1 MKYEANIK
9 ACKGKNKATNF
20 MVTLELMQRNNYFH
34 GVMFCDFNVSYEVT
48 PSIEFIIKL
57 TALQQVIKILSLLQ
71 MLKVFGLKAVQ
82 LDCPCCLPECLNLYN

>member
-1 MKYEANIK
+1 MKQITNK
-9 ACKGKNKATNF
+9 ACKGKNKVTNF
-20 MVTLELMQRNNYFH
+20 MVTLELIKRNNYFH
-34 GVMFCDFNVSYEVT
+34 GIMFCDFNVSYEVT
-48 PSIEFIIKL
+48 PIEFMIKL